1 MRCGKSQT
9 AVDSKSDPE
18 TVPSDD
24 LSLPDKESR
33 PETGFKLAV
42 FGTQALALLCG
53 PIAFAFLGGYADASG
68 YVLTGAFT
76 GHITGAI
83 VVAAIGAASRDW
95 HGLILRLGGIASFL
109 ISVAIAES
117 LVEEFG
123 RTLSRYILTLLVAI
137 ELVLFFL
144 GYVAASYHLNSARA
158 LLVICMSLALGLQNG
173 AWRRMGSPA
182 AVHTTFF
189 TGLSI
194 NLVAAETDEKLLH
207 SRPTSRASSVKMPRD
222 LCLAFFLG
230 ATLGAAA
237 ALHFHAGG
245 ILGAVVLLLVIMTA
259 SAVRLVKDSS
269 ADGLGTSEGPVA
281 ETLKKGELH

>member
-1 MRCGKSQT
+1 M
-9 AVDSKSDPE
+9 DSKSNPVN
-18 TVPSDD
+18 VPNDGV
-24 LSLPDKESR
+24 SLPDKGLR
-33 PETGFKLAV
+33 PETAFKLTV
-42 FGTQALALLCG
+42 FGTQTLALLCG
-53 PIAFAFLGGYADASG
+53 PLAFAFLGGYADASG

-83 VVAAIGAASRDW
+83 VVAAISAASRDW

-117 LVEEFG
+117 LVEEF
-123 RTLSRYILTLLVAI
+123 RQTLSRYILTLVAI

-144 GYVAASYHLNSARA
+144 GYVAASHHLNSARA

-173 AWRRMGSPA
+173 AWRRVGGPA

-207 SRPTSRASSVKMPRD
+207 SRPASRASSVKMPRD

-230 ATLGAAA
+230 ATLGAFA

-259 SAVRLVKDSS
+259 SAVRLAEHSS
-269 ADGLGTSEGPVA
+269 ARGLGSSPGPIA
-281 ETLKKGELH
+281 EILKKGELN